1 MLGWI
6 RNLVSAAASGLATAT
21 HPGTTPATPSS
32 NYALTP
38 TGALNWIGAHPIP
51 TGSVIDS
58 VDAAKL
64 LLRQLGITPFT
75 STIGACTDLTFP
87 LAVGGAVHGP
97 YTPGIGDL
105 TIQFPPHVGPRVDLN
120 AVRKGEVLYGFV
132 PTGIID
138 ESTNKSGMRVA
149 WLNLDTLQGDI
160 GEPMGGFTDTIL
172 DAVKKRAAEARIP
185 RDVINGIIDSMLKP
199 ALNRI
204 PQAGVRGGLV
214 DTGPGTVLSAI
225 YGTVQ
230 RSNATC
236 LFAPSLGITA
246 AR

>member
-6 RNLVSAAASGLATAT
+6 RSLVSAAASGFAPAA
-21 HPGTTPATPSS
+21 HPGTASATPSS
-32 NYALTP
+32 SYALTP

-58 VDAAKL
+58 VDAAKF

-97 YTPGIGDL
+97 YTPGVGDL
-105 TIQFPPHVGPRVDLN
+105 TIQFPPYVGPRVDLN

-132 PTGIID
+132 PTGIIH
-138 ESTNKSGMRVA
+138 ESSNKSGMRVA
-149 WLNLDTLQGDI
+149 WLNIDTLQGDV
-160 GEPMGGFTDTIL
+160 GVPMGGFTDTIL
-172 DAVKKRAAEARIP
+172 DAVKKRAAEAKIP
-185 RDVINGIIDSMLKP
+185 REVVNGIIDGMLKP
-199 ALNRI
+199 VLNQI
-204 PQAGVRGGLV
+204 PQAGMRGGLV
-214 DTGPGTVLSAI
+214 DTGSGTVLSAI

-236 LFAPSLGITA
+236 LFVPSLGITTA
-246 AR
+246 K